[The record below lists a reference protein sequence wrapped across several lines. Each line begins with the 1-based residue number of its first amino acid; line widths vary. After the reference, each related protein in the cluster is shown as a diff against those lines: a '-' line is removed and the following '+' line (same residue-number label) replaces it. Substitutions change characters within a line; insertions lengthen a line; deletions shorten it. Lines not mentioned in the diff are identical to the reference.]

1 MSGTD
6 GVGVALLGAGAVGAQ
21 VARTLEDDAD
31 ALARAAGRPIRLVG
45 ALVRDASKPRPGLPH
60 GLAVTDDPSVL
71 LNGDGV
77 DVVIEVMG
85 GEQPALA
92 YIESALRSGK
102 HVVTANKKVMAR
114 RGPELLAL
122 AAANNAALA
131 FEASVGGGI
140 PIIGPIVRDLAANR
154 IAAVNAVING
164 TTNYIL
170 TRIAQDG
177 ASYDEALAEA
187 QRNGYAESDPSED
200 VDGAD
205 AAYKL
210 AILSALAFR
219 GAVREPDVFR
229 EGVRNLD
236 AADFRYARE
245 LGYAIKLLAASRLE
259 NGAARARVHPAFLPE
274 RHPLAKVDGV
284 YNAVELEGGLVG
296 WAMFQGPGAG
306 PSATASAVIGD
317 LLAIVRVAPSGG
329 ALAYPDVGAPLRI
342 LPMAD
347 LETKYY
353 LRMKAADRPGVM
365 ARITGALGDMGVS
378 LASVIQKEAPEDAG
392 GPAEV
397 VIVTHR
403 ARERDVQ
410 EAVRRLEALDVVCG
424 PPKLIRIED
433 GSGVSQS

>member
-1 MSGTD
+1 MKGS
-6 GVGVALLGAGAVGAQ
+6 VGVALLGAGAVGGQA
-21 VARTLEDDAD
+21 ARTLTDDA
-31 ALARAAGRPIRLVG
+31 AAMERAAGRPIRLVG
-45 ALVRDASKPRPGLPH
+45 ALVRDPGKPRPGLPP
-60 GLAVTDDPSVL
+60 GLPVTGDPSAL
-71 LNGDGV
+71 LEAEGV

-85 GEQPALA
+85 GEQPALS
-92 YIESALRSGK
+92 YIEAALRSGR

-114 RGPELLAL
+114 HGPELLAL
-122 AAANNAALA
+122 AAENDAALA

-140 PIIGPIVRDLAANR
+140 PIIGPLVRDLAANR

-210 AILSALAFR
+210 AILSALAFH

-229 EGVRNLD
+229 EGIRNLD

-317 LLAIVRVAPSGG
+317 LLAIARTSPAGG
-329 ALAYPDVGAPLRI
+329 ALAYPEVGAPIRI

-353 LRMKAADRPGVM
+353 LRLKAVDRPGVM

-378 LASVIQKEAPEDAG
+378 LASVIQKEAPDDAG

-410 EAVRRLEALDVVCG
+410 EAARRLEALSVVCG

-433 GSGVSQS
+433 GPGVSQA

>member
-1 MSGTD
+1 MSG
-6 GVGVALLGAGAVGAQ
+6 GEAVGVALLGAGAVGAE
-21 VARTLEDDAD
+21 VARTLTSESA
-31 ALARAAGRPIRLVG
+31 ALERAAGRPIRLVG
-45 ALVRDASKPRPGLPH
+45 ALVRDTAKPRPGFPSDVPL
-60 GLAVTDDPSVL
+60 TDDADAL
-71 LNGDGV
+71 LGRGGV
-77 DVVIEVMG
+77 DVVAEVMG

-92 YIESALRSGK
+92 HIEGALRSGRS
-102 HVVTANKKVMAR
+102 VVTANKKVMALH
-114 RGPELLAL
+114 GPELLAL
-122 AAANNAALA
+122 ASANGVSLA

-140 PIIGPIVRDLAANR
+140 PIIGPLVRDLAANR
-154 IAAVNAVING
+154 ITAVNAIING

-187 QRNGYAESDPSED
+187 QRNGYAEADPSED
-200 VDGAD
+200 VDGTD

-210 AILSALAFR
+210 AVLSALAFHS
-219 GAVREPDVFR
+219 AVREPDVFR
-229 EGVRNLD
+229 EGIRDLD

-259 NGAARARVHPAFLPE
+259 NGAVRARAHPAFLPE

-306 PSATASAVIGD
+306 PGATASAVIGD
-317 LLAIVRVAPSGG
+317 LIAIARTPPNGA
-329 ALAYPDVGAPLRI
+329 ALAYPEVSGRART

-353 LRMKAADRPGVM
+353 LRLRATDRPGVM
-365 ARITGALGDMGVS
+365 AQITGALGDMGVS

-397 VIVTHR
+397 VIVTHK
-403 ARERDVQ
+403 AREQAVQ
-410 EAVRRLEALDVVCG
+410 EAVRRLAALSVVCG

-433 GSGVSQS
+433 GLGAGGA